1 VRRFVL
7 HFPTQ
12 QHRFN
17 EIDSPKESMEIFFTI
32 LIMTLVVSLSSVAAR
47 ILPFQIPLPLV
58 QIAAGA
64 LLAFPV
70 FGLHVDFDPEL
81 FLVLFIPPLL
91 FADGWKTPINEFL
104 HHGREIM
111 GLALVLVLITVVG
124 IGYLIYW
131 LVPGIPLIPAFA
143 LAAVLS
149 PTDAVALS
157 GIVGEGRIPKKI
169 MSIVQGEALM
179 NDASGL
185 VSLKFA
191 VAVAMGTM
199 VFTWGGASVEFLKV
213 AVGGLVAG
221 VAICWLYGRSLR
233 LLSRWSGDDPAT
245 QTVLLLLLPF
255 ASYLIA
261 EHLGVSGIL
270 AAVAA
275 GMTITRSG
283 IIRQAPLAMRL
294 RANSVWQMLEFVF
307 NGMVFLMLGL
317 QLPDILSP
325 SIAQAQADPNVE
337 LWMLFTDVLLVYA
350 ALMVVRFGW
359 LWIMKRTSMRLLK
372 KKPLEFT
379 NYSLRELLI
388 ASFAGVRGA
397 ITLAGVLSIP
407 LFLSNGDPF
416 PARYELVFIATG
428 VILVS
433 LLVGVVLLPIL
444 LRDVESI
451 DKVGHRREIQFAR
464 AAMAGVA
471 IESLHKM
478 EQRLESDTEENI
490 DPELLKEVSLRV
502 IGNLRRRAEGKN
514 DIEQAQFAENLER
527 RFRLNALRAERA
539 EVYHLRATQE
549 ISNETMQKLL
559 HDLDLLEAL
568 LIEKEE

>member
-1 VRRFVL
+1 
-7 HFPTQ
+7 
-12 QHRFN
+12 
-17 EIDSPKESMEIFFTI
+17 MEIFFTI

-261 EHLGVSGIL
+261 EHIGVSGIL

-294 RANSVWQMLEFVF
+294 RANSVWAMLEFVF

-317 QLPDILSP
+317 QLPDILST

>member
-1 VRRFVL
+1 
-7 HFPTQ
+7 
-12 QHRFN
+12 
-17 EIDSPKESMEIFFTI
+17 MEIFFTI

-199 VFTWGGASVEFLKV
+199 VFTWGGASVEFFKV

-317 QLPDILSP
+317 QLPDILST

>member
-1 VRRFVL
+1 
-7 HFPTQ
+7 
-12 QHRFN
+12 
-17 EIDSPKESMEIFFTI
+17 MEIFFTI

-317 QLPDILSP
+317 QLPDILST
-325 SIAQAQADPNVE
+325 SIAQANADPNVE

-451 DKVGHRREIQFAR
+451 DKAGHRREIQFAR

-478 EQRLESDTEENI
+478 EQRLETDTEENI

>member
-1 VRRFVL
+1 
-7 HFPTQ
+7 
-12 QHRFN
+12 
-17 EIDSPKESMEIFFTI
+17 MEIFFTI
-32 LIMTLVVSLSSVAAR
+32 LILTLVVSLSGVAAR
-47 ILPFQIPLPLV
+47 IIPFQIPLPLV
-58 QIAAGA
+58 QIVMGA
-64 LLAFPV
+64 LLAWPT

-91 FADGWKTPINEFL
+91 FADGWKTPTSEFL
-104 HHGREIM
+104 HHGREII

-131 LVPGIPLIPAFA
+131 LVPGIPLLPAFA

-169 MSIVQGEALM
+169 MSILQGEALM

-199 VFTWGGASVEFLKV
+199 VFTVSGASLEFVKV

-221 VAICWLYGRSLR
+221 IVICWLYGKSLR
-233 LLSRWSGDDPAT
+233 LFSRWTGDDPAT

-261 EHLGVSGIL
+261 EHIGVSGIL

-317 QLPDILSP
+317 QLPDILQL
-325 SIAQAQADPNVE
+325 SIAQAEADPNVD
-337 LWMLFTDVLLVYA
+337 LWMLVLSVVLIYA
-350 ALMVVRFGW
+350 ALMIVRFAW
-359 LWIMKRTSMRLLK
+359 LWTMRLISQRLLK
-372 KKPLEFT
+372 KRPMEFT
-379 NYSLRELLI
+379 SYSLRELLI

-407 LFLSNGDPF
+407 LFLTNGDAF
-416 PARYELVFIATG
+416 PARYELVFLAMG
-428 VILVS
+428 VILFS
-433 LLVGVVLLPIL
+433 LLVGVAVLPVLL
-444 LRDVESI
+444 RGVAGH
-451 DKVGHRREIQFAR
+451 DKTAHRHEVQMAR
-464 AAMAGVA
+464 AAMAETA
-471 IESLHKM
+471 IDSLHKM
-478 EQRLESDTEENI
+478 EERLTTDTEENI
-490 DPELLKEVSLRV
+490 DAELVKEVASRV
-502 IGNLRRRAEGKN
+502 IGNMRRRVDGKA
-514 DIEQAQFAENLER
+514 DLERALYAENLER
-527 RFRLNALRAERA
+527 RFRLTALRAERG
-539 EVYHLRATQE
+539 ELYHLRATQK
-549 ISNETMQKLL
+549 ISNETMQKML
-559 HDLDLLEAL
+559 HDLDLLETL

>member
-1 VRRFVL
+1 
-7 HFPTQ
+7 
-12 QHRFN
+12 
-17 EIDSPKESMEIFFTI
+17 MEIFFTI
-32 LIMTLVVSLSSVAAR
+32 LILTLVVSLSGVAAR
-47 ILPFQIPLPLV
+47 IIPFQIPLPLV
-58 QIAAGA
+58 QIAMGA
-64 LLAFPV
+64 LLAWPT

-91 FADGWKTPINEFL
+91 FADGWKTPTSEFL
-104 HHGREIM
+104 HHGREII

-131 LVPGIPLIPAFA
+131 LVPGIPLLPAFA

-169 MSIVQGEALM
+169 MSILQGEALM

-199 VFTWGGASVEFLKV
+199 VFTVSGASLEFVKV

-221 VAICWLYGRSLR
+221 IAICWLYGKSLR

-261 EHLGVSGIL
+261 EHIGVSGIL

-317 QLPDILSP
+317 QLPDILEN
-325 SIAQAQADPNVE
+325 SISQAEVDPNVDF
-337 LWMLFTDVLLVYA
+337 WMLILSVVLIYA
-350 ALMVVRFGW
+350 ALMVVRFAW
-359 LWIMKRTSMRLLK
+359 LWTMRLISQRLLK
-372 KKPLEFT
+372 KSPMEFT
-379 NYSLRELLI
+379 SYSLRELLI

-407 LFLSNGDPF
+407 LFLTNGDVF
-416 PARYELVFIATG
+416 PARYELVFLATG
-428 VILVS
+428 VILFS
-433 LLVGVVLLPIL
+433 LIVGVVILPLL
-444 LRDVESI
+444 LRGVAGH
-451 DKVGHRREIQFAR
+451 DKTAHRHEVQMAR
-464 AAMAGVA
+464 AVMAETA
-471 IESLHKM
+471 IDSLHKM
-478 EQRLESDTEENI
+478 EERLVADTEENI
-490 DPELLKEVSLRV
+490 DAELVKEIASRV
-502 IGNLRRRAEGKN
+502 IGNMRRRVDGKE
-514 DIEQAQFAENLER
+514 DLERALKAENLER
-527 RFRLNALRAERA
+527 RFRLTALRAERG
-539 EVYHLRATQE
+539 ELYHLRATQK
-549 ISNETMQKLL
+549 ISNETMQKML
-559 HDLDLLEAL
+559 HDLDLLETL